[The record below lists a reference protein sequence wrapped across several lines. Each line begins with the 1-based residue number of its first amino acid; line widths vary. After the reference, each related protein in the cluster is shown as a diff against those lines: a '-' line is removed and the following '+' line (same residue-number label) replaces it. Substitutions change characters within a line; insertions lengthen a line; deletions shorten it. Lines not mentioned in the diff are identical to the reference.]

1 MHQRRLIPS
10 SNSKIAV
17 LVGDGTA
24 FMGGLIADSLRRD
37 RELAIYETQGNSLL
51 FAASTFK
58 PDVILLGEN
67 LETAPSRQFAIF
79 RELRKADLNS
89 RIIMLLNS
97 DHRDSVVQAF
107 RSGARGVLSRN
118 ESLKTLN
125 KCIHAVHDGQ
135 LWISDAHLEFLLE
148 ALASGKRTPLVNTQ
162 GARLLSERE
171 EDVVS
176 CLVKGLTNVQIAK
189 ELKLTENTI
198 KNYLFRIFNKLGV
211 SSRVELLV
219 YAADKN
225 HCVK

>member
-1 MHQRRLIPS
+1 MHQRRMTPR
-10 SNSKIAV
+10 SNRKIAV

-37 RELAIYETQGNSLL
+37 RELAIYEAQGSSVP
-51 FAASTFK
+51 FAVTTFK
-58 PDVILLGEN
+58 PDIILLGEN
-67 LETAPSRQFAIF
+67 LETASVRDFAIL
-79 RELRKADLNS
+79 RELRKADPKS
-89 RIIMLLNS
+89 RVIMLLNS
-97 DHRDSVVQAF
+97 DDRESVVEAF

-125 KCIHAVHDGQ
+125 KCIHAVHGGQ
-135 LWISDAHLEFLLE
+135 LWTSDAHLEFLLE
-148 ALASGKRTPLVNTQ
+148 ALASAKPRTLVNNQ
-162 GARLLSERE
+162 GARLLSQRE

-211 SSRVELLV
+211 SNRVELLI
-219 YAADKN
+219 YATDKS
-225 HCVK
+225 HCVR